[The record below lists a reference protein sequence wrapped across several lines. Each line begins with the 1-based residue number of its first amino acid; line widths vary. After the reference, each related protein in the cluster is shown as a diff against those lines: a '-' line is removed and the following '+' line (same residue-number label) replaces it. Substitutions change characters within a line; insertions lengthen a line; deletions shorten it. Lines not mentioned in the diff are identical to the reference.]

1 MRAEDSRLIQTCT
14 LADGISID
22 GGGEK
27 YLESERERLNI
38 AEKTEMDDVTILG

>member
-1 MRAEDSRLIQTCT
+1 MRAEDSRFLQMHI
-14 LADGISID
+14 GIRNSID

-27 YLESERERLNI
+27 YLESGRERLNI